1 MRNTS
6 IVPIVI
12 ALALLH
18 LVGGCAADL
27 ELTHQAGYTQV
38 RLKTSPPRADQSR
51 NATDAAA
58 SDGKPAATRTG

>member
-1 MRNTS
+1 MKHTTLVS
-6 IVPIVI
+6 FVITI
-12 ALALLH
+12 ALVH
-18 LVGGCAADL
+18 LVSGCAADL

-58 SDGKPAATRTG
+58 PDGQPAATGTG